1 MASSSTTPSPQV
13 PRSTVP
19 EGSTEAWRDHKR
31 YLWLIGLVVP
41 SLAFVA
47 GGAECVV
54 EICRLEAVSVTGVE
68 AWKEAI
74 KKQRRACRMEP
85 PYATAGPARTKC
97 KEYSDD
103 AERAA
108 CKAQRRSCKRGL
120 RLPSC
125 SLALLLQHV
134 SSPEKAQAH

>member
-1 MASSSTTPSPQV
+1 MKAL
-13 PRSTVP
+13 
-19 EGSTEAWRDHKR
+19 A
-31 YLWLIGLVVP
+31 LVAA
-41 SLAFVA
+41 LLRVA

-103 AERAA
+103 AEKAA
-108 CKAQRRSCKRGL
+108 CKARRHSCKTQMCFG
-120 RLPSC
+120 S
-125 SLALLLQHV
+125 
-134 SSPEKAQAH
+134 AQ